1 MVENQSPNSE
11 EAILDAIVTTPY
23 KYGFKTNLE
32 TEEFEKGLNGE
43 IVKKISLKKD
53 EPEFLRKFRNTAF
66 LNWKKSKTLCGPHLI
81 YPILIMKVF
90 NTTLYLKR
98 KKS

>member
-32 TEEFEKGLNGE
+32 TEKFEKGLNEE

-53 EPEFLRKFRNTAF
+53 EPEFLRKFRNFAQHGPVPAENRSVDDNKKKKRSPNFPISDF
-66 LNWKKSKTLCGPHLI
+66 L
-81 YPILIMKVF
+81 
-90 NTTLYLKR
+90 
-98 KKS
+98 